1 MIDVARMGMELN
13 DWLDLPGRVALARW
27 GEDAGFDAAY
37 VAEITDP
44 DAFVP
49 VDRIA
54 TVVGIV
60 RDAAEAAGRGGVT
73 SPSVCALD
81 KGRLDAS
88 LGAFARGKV

>member
-27 GEDAGFDAAY
+27 REDAGF
-37 VAEITDP
+37 
-44 DAFVP
+44 
-49 VDRIA
+49 
-54 TVVGIV
+54 
-60 RDAAEAAGRGGVT
+60 DAAEAAGRGGVT

-88 LGAFARGKV
+88 LGAFARRKV